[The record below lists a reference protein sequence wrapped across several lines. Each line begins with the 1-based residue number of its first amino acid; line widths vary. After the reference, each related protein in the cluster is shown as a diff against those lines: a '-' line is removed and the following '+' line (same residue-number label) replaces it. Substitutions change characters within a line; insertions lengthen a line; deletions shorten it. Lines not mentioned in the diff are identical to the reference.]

1 MQQAGLMESWL
12 RSAMPRRDRCWVTPQ
27 SLATEVNSHSV
38 NLDDMHGSF
47 IVLGMGL
54 VAAFLAA
61 ILERLFRC
69 LAVMKARGIIE
80 PFVN

>member
-1 MQQAGLMESWL
+1 MQQAGLMDLWL
-12 RSAMPRRDRCWVTPQ
+12 KSAMPRRDRCWVTPQ

-54 VAAFLAA
+54 IAAVLAA
-61 ILERLFRC
+61 IFERCYKC

>member
-1 MQQAGLMESWL
+1 MQQAGLMESWM

-61 ILERLFRC
+61 ILERCFRC
-69 LAVMKARGIIE
+69 LTIMKARGIIE